1 MKRIQKRYF
10 PAAIVKVVSID
21 GLTII
26 LKSWLEGLDRNL
38 CGKKPRKTLVFTGNA
53 LHCV

>member
-1 MKRIQKRYF
+1 VQTQVTNEENPKALF

-26 LKSWLEGLDRNL
+26 LKSWLGAWIRTFAA
-38 CGKKPRKTLVFTGNA
+38 KSLVNA
-53 LHCV
+53 GFYW